1 MIPSVM
7 IRGVGL
13 QNTFVAAILMTFDL
27 TISQELYMATTYYND
42 LQKLYVAYFNRPAD
56 PGGLVFWEGVVEKAN
71 GNTAAV
77 SAEFAKSPEYK
88 DAFAGQ
94 TNEQIVDTIYKNIFG
109 HTADATGRAFYA
121 NALTEKR
128 ITVDLVVKDIAGG
141 AQGTD
146 LTAYNNKVKAAEAFT
161 TALDT
166 DAEKAGY
173 AGAEA
178 LKLAKEFIAGV
189 TTDASYAAAV
199 APANLN
205 EVVADVVHAGT
216 PFVMTAAL
224 AALDTAI
231 DAKTAFLVTADGDN
245 DAKTSATEVSIA
257 GKVTTAETNIDALIT
272 GDYAG
277 KSEGIKAA
285 LLADQVTANT
295 KALGEAEKAYATAVT
310 AADKVEGLSTL
321 IATRAAAVAAEKT
334 AETTQAQ
341 AGIAL
346 TAAESTFELASGTVV
361 TFDVSGNGTAKYTKD
376 GGASTDLIVLDAKGN
391 LALGTGVTETTFK
404 GVTALLNAT
413 VAKETADAAE
423 VAAHTAT
430 VAAQFGVDVADLKAG
445 SSDELIAVGQAIKL
459 TGDLADN
466 ALPTAAQITA
476 EITALEANVA
486 AGTPDAAKALS
497 DFQGLVTAYTTAD
510 DANPL
515 TATVDTTKT
524 AVEGAQKTIET
535 LTKAT
540 ADLTAAQATAT
551 QLAGLNEAI
560 KFAQGTF
567 TANEFNVPVTL
578 GAAAAGTSGNDIFL
592 ADAKASTLVN
602 FGVAGDDVLYVG
614 SGYKLNTTG
623 DLTKGV
629 NTDLEVFFEKSG
641 TGTKVYVE
649 TTAFGSS
656 ASVAEVLTITITGV
670 APEQLK
676 FDNGII
682 THV

>member
-1 MIPSVM
+1 
-7 IRGVGL
+7 
-13 QNTFVAAILMTFDL
+13 
-27 TISQELYMATTYYND
+27 MATTYYND

>member
-1 MIPSVM
+1 
-7 IRGVGL
+7 
-13 QNTFVAAILMTFDL
+13 
-27 TISQELYMATTYYND
+27 MATTYYND

-56 PGGLVFWEGVVEKAN
+56 PGGLAFWEGIVEKAN

-109 HTADATGRAFYA
+109 HAADATGRDFYA
-121 NALTEKR
+121 KALTEKR

-146 LTAYNNKVKAAEAFT
+146 ATAFNNKVKAAEAFT

-178 LKLAKEFIAGV
+178 LKLAKAFIAGV
-189 TTDASYAAAV
+189 TTDASYAAAI
-199 APANLN
+199 APTNLN
-205 EVVADVVHAGT
+205 TVVADVVHAGT
-216 PFVMTAAL
+216 PFVMTSAL
-224 AALDTAI
+224 AALDAAI

-245 DAKTSATEVSIA
+245 DAKTTATETSIA
-257 GKVTTAETNIDALIT
+257 NKVTAAETALDAVV
-272 GDYAG
+272 GGVAYVGASDA
-277 KSEGIKAA
+277 IKAA
-285 LLADQVTANT
+285 LLADQVAANT
-295 KALGEAEKAYATAVT
+295 KALGVAEKAYADAVT

-361 TFDVSGNGTAKYTKD
+361 TFDASGANGNGTAKYTLN

-391 LALGTGVTETTFK
+391 LALATGVNETTFK
-404 GVTALLNAT
+404 GVTALLNAS
-413 VAKETADAAE
+413 VAKEAADAAE
-423 VAAHTAT
+423 VAAHDAT

-445 SSDELIAVGQAIKL
+445 SSDELIAVGQGIKL

-476 EITALEANVA
+476 EITALQANVT

-497 DFQGLVTAYTTAD
+497 DFQALVTAYTTAD

-524 AVEGAQKTIET
+524 AVETAQKTIDT

-567 TANEFNVPVTL
+567 TANDFNVPVTL

-592 ADAKASTLVN
+592 ADAKVSTLVN

-656 ASVAEVLTITITGV
+656 ASTPEVLTITVTGV

>member
-1 MIPSVM
+1 
-7 IRGVGL
+7 
-13 QNTFVAAILMTFDL
+13 MTFDL

-109 HTADATGRAFYA
+109 HAADATGRAFYA
-121 NALTEKR
+121 AALTEKR

-146 LTAYNNKVKAAEAFT
+146 LTAFNNKVKAAEAFT

-173 AGAEA
+173 AGTDA

-224 AALDTAI
+224 AALDAAI
-231 DAKTAFLVTADGDN
+231 DAKTAFLVTADGDT
-245 DAKTSATEVSIA
+245 DAKTSATEATIA
-257 GKVTTAETNIDALIT
+257 GKVTTAEAAIDVIV
-272 GDYAG
+272 AG
-277 KSEGIKAA
+277 KTDYVGASDAIKTA
-285 LLADQVTANT
+285 LLADQVAANT

-321 IATRAAAVAAEKT
+321 IATRSAAQAAEKT

-346 TAAESTFELASGTVV
+346 TAAESTFELAAGVTVSIAADGTV
-361 TFDVSGNGTAKYTKD
+361 KYDKA
-376 GGASTDLIVLDAKGN
+376 GVPPAPSVPTDLIIVDTKGN
-391 LALGTGVTETTFK
+391 LALAAGVTETTFK

-423 VAAHTAT
+423 AAAHTAT
-430 VAAQFGVDVADLKAG
+430 LAAEFGVDVADLKAG
-445 SSDELIAVGQAIKL
+445 SADALIAVGQGIKL
-459 TGDLADN
+459 TGDLADK

-497 DFQGLVTAYTTAD
+497 DFQGLVTTYKTAD

-524 AVEGAQKTIET
+524 AVEGAQKTIDT

-614 SGYKLNTTG
+614 SGYKLNATG

-656 ASVAEVLTITITGV
+656 ASTPEVLTITITGV

>member
-1 MIPSVM
+1 
-7 IRGVGL
+7 
-13 QNTFVAAILMTFDL
+13 
-27 TISQELYMATTYYND
+27 MATTYYND

-56 PGGLVFWEGVVEKAN
+56 PGGLAFWEGVVEKAN

-77 SAEFAKSPEYK
+77 SAEFAKSAEYK
-88 DAFAGQ
+88 DAFKGQ

-109 HTADATGRAFYA
+109 HAADATGKAFYA
-121 NALTEKR
+121 KALTENR

-146 LTAYNNKVKAAEAFT
+146 ATAFNNKVKAAEAFT
-161 TALDT
+161 AALDT

-173 AGAEA
+173 AGVDA
-178 LKLAKEFIAGV
+178 LKLAKDFIAGV
-189 TTDASYAAAV
+189 TTDASYAAAI
-199 APANLN
+199 APTNLN
-205 EVVADVVHAGT
+205 QVVADVVHAGT
-216 PFVMTAAL
+216 PFVMTSAL
-224 AALDTAI
+224 AALDAAI

-245 DAKTSATEVSIA
+245 DAKTSATEATIA
-257 GKVTTAETNIDALIT
+257 AKVTAAETAIDAVV
-272 GDYAG
+272 GGVAYVGASDA
-277 KSEGIKAA
+277 IKAA
-285 LLADQVTANT
+285 LLADQVAANT
-295 KALGEAEKAYATAVT
+295 KALGVAEKAYADAVT
-310 AADKVEGLSTL
+310 AADKVEGLSAL
-321 IATRAAAVAAEKT
+321 IATYTAAQAAEKT

-346 TAAESTFELASGTVV
+346 TAAESTFELSSGLTV
-361 TFDVSGNGTAKYTKD
+361 TFAADGTAKYDK
-376 GGASTDLIVLDAKGN
+376 GGVATDLIVLDTKGN
-391 LALGTGVTETTFK
+391 LVLDKAVTETSNP
-404 GVTALLNAT
+404 GVTALLNAS

-423 VAAHTAT
+423 AAAATAT
-430 VAAQFGVDVADLKAG
+430 ANAKFGVDVADLTNG
-445 SSDELIAVGQAIKL
+445 SSDELIAVGQAIKV
-459 TGDLADN
+459 TADLADN

-476 EITALEANVA
+476 ETTALTAQVA
-486 AGTPDAAKALS
+486 AAAPGSQAETDAKAALKAFT
-497 DFQGLVTAYTTAD
+497 DVVKAFTDVDT
-510 DANPL
+510 ANPL
-515 TATVDTTKT
+515 TAAVETTKGN
-524 AVEGAQKTIET
+524 VETAQKTIDT

-551 QLAGLNEAI
+551 QLAGLNDAI

-567 TANEFNVPVTL
+567 TANEYAVPVAL

-592 ADAKASTLVN
+592 ADAKVSTLVN
-602 FGVAGDDVLYVG
+602 FGVAGSDVLYVG
-614 SGYKLNTTG
+614 SGYKLNATG

-629 NTDLEVFFEKSG
+629 NTDLEVFFEKAG

-656 ASVAEVLTITITGV
+656 ASTPEVLTITITGV

>member
-1 MIPSVM
+1 
-7 IRGVGL
+7 
-13 QNTFVAAILMTFDL
+13 
-27 TISQELYMATTYYND
+27 MATTYYND

-56 PGGLVFWEGVVEKAN
+56 PGGLAFWEGVVEKAN

-88 DAFAGQ
+88 DAFKGQ

-109 HTADATGRAFYA
+109 HAADATGKAFYA
-121 NALTEKR
+121 KALTENR

-146 LTAYNNKVKAAEAFT
+146 ATAYNNKVKAAEAFT

-173 AGAEA
+173 AGTDA
-178 LKLAKEFIAGV
+178 LKLAKDFIAGV

-224 AALDTAI
+224 AALDAAI
-231 DAKTAFLVTADGDN
+231 DAKTAFLVTADGDT
-245 DAKTSATEVSIA
+245 DAKTSASDATIA
-257 GKVTTAETNIDALIT
+257 AKVTAAETALDAVVT
-272 GDYAG
+272 GDYVTGSAAI
-277 KSEGIKAA
+277 KSA
-285 LLADQVTANT
+285 LLADQVAANT
-295 KALGEAEKAYATAVT
+295 KALGVAEKAYADAVT
-310 AADKVEGLSTL
+310 AADKVEGLSAL
-321 IATRAAAVAAEKT
+321 IATYTAAQAAEKT

-346 TAAESTFELASGTVV
+346 KAAESTFELSAVGDVV
-361 TFDVSGNGTAKYTKD
+361 FAADGTAKFTPT
-376 GGASTDLIVLDAKGN
+376 GGAAADIIVLDTKGN
-391 LALGTGVTETTFK
+391 LTLKAGVTETTNP
-404 GVTALLNAT
+404 GVTALLNAS
-413 VAKETADAAE
+413 VAQETADAAE
-423 VAAHTAT
+423 LAASTAT
-430 VAAQFGVDVADLKAG
+430 ANAKFGVDVADLKDAAAKTA
-445 SSDELIAVGQAIKL
+445 LIDVGQAIKV
-459 TGDLADN
+459 TADLADN

-476 EITALEANVA
+476 ETTALKA
-486 AGTPDAAKALS
+486 ALDAAVLPADKTTAQNAVDAFKAKV
-497 DFQGLVTAYTTAD
+497 DAYTAAD
-510 DANPL
+510 TTNPL
-515 TATVDTTKT
+515 TAAVDTTKT
-524 AVEGAQKTIET
+524 GVEGAQKIIDT
-535 LTKAT
+535 LTKDV

-551 QLAGLNEAI
+551 QLAGLNDAI

-567 TANEFNVPVTL
+567 TANEFAVPVAL

-592 ADAKASTLVN
+592 ADAKVSTLVN
-602 FGVAGDDVLYVG
+602 FGVAGSDVLYVG

-629 NTDLEVFFEKSG
+629 NADLEVFFEKAG

-656 ASVAEVLTITITGV
+656 AATPEVLTITITGV